1 MAIQPMPHEKGLD
14 NTVHVLK
21 EGYSYILNRRKKF
34 QSDVFE
40 THLLGQKAICMGGE
54 AAAELFYDTS
64 KFKRAGAAPKRVQK
78 TLLGEKGVQTLDGKA
93 HLHRKEM
100 FMSLM
105 SPQRLDQM
113 NDMLKKH
120 WEAAVEKWAEQE
132 ETVLY
137 HEAQKVLFRAACEW
151 AGVPFEEKEVAEL
164 AADLGKM
171 IETPTEIGPAHWM
184 GRHDRNQTEKWIEN
198 LIEQVRDK
206 ELSPP
211 EGTALAVFSWHRD
224 LEGNLLDTHTA
235 AVEVLNIIRPIVA
248 IAIYINFTAL
258 AVHEYPAA
266 KEKLTDGDSKQLQAF
281 VQEVRRFYPFFPFQG
296 AIVKKDF
303 TWQGY
308 EFEEGTLTILDIYGT
323 NHDPALWEY
332 PEVFN
337 PERFIDWKESPFSFI
352 PQGGGDFLGGHRCA
366 GEWLTIKVMNTCL
379 DYLANRMEYE
389 VPPQDLSY
397 SLNKMPSVPHSEMIL
412 KNVRMKNE

>member
-54 AAAELFYDTS
+54 AAAELFYDTT

-78 TLLGEKGVQTLDGKA
+78 TLFGEKGVQTLDGKE
-93 HLHRKEM
+93 HEHRKEM

-105 SPQRLDQM
+105 SPSKLDKM
-113 NDMLKKH
+113 NRMLKKH
-120 WEAAVEKWAEQE
+120 WEAAVEKWEEQDE
-132 ETVLY
+132 IVLY
-137 HEAQKVLFRAACEW
+137 HEAQEVLFRTACEW
-151 AGVPFEEKEVAEL
+151 AGVPFEEKDVEEL

-171 IETPTEIGPAHWM
+171 IETPAEIGLSHWI
-184 GRHDRNQTEKWIEN
+184 GRHDRSQTEKWMED
-198 LIEQVRDK
+198 LIEQVRD
-206 ELSPP
+206 ETLSPP
-211 EGTALAVFSWHRD
+211 EGTALSVFSRHRD

-266 KEKLTDGDSKQLQAF
+266 KEKLTDGDPKQLQAF

>member
-1 MAIQPMPHEKGLD
+1 MTIQPMPHEKGLD

-64 KFKRAGAAPKRVQK
+64 KFKRKDAAPKRVQK
-78 TLLGEKGVQTLDGKA
+78 TLLGEKGVQTLDGKE

-105 SPQRLDQM
+105 SPTKLDKM
-113 NDMLKKH
+113 NSMLKKH
-120 WEAAVEKWAEQE
+120 WEAAVEKWTEQE
-132 ETVLY
+132 EIVLY

-151 AGVPFEEKEVAEL
+151 TGVPFEEKEVAEL
-164 AADLGKM
+164 AADLGEM

-206 ELSPP
+206 KLSPP

-258 AVHEYPAA
+258 AVHEHSAA
-266 KEKLTDGDSKQLQAF
+266 KEKLAGSDPKQLQAF

-296 AIVKKDF
+296 AVVKK
-303 TWQGY
+303 
-308 EFEEGTLTILDIYGT
+308 IL
-323 NHDPALWEY
+323 
-332 PEVFN
+332 
-337 PERFIDWKESPFSFI
+337 
-352 PQGGGDFLGGHRCA
+352 LGKA
-366 GEWLTIKVMNTCL
+366 MNLKKVL
-379 DYLANRMEYE
+379 
-389 VPPQDLSY
+389 
-397 SLNKMPSVPHSEMIL
+397 
-412 KNVRMKNE
+412 